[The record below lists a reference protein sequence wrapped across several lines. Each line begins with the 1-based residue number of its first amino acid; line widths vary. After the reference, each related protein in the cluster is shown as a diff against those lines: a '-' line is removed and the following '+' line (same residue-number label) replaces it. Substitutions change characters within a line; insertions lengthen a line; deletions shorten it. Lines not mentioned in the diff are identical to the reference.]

1 MSVKDKKRLINQTW
15 NQNPEA
21 KKFGGINAK
30 VKQRKI
36 EKEFTDDDED
46 NELNKLVVESPLLKK
61 IDYHSFIGYFIGY
74 CLFNFFYWID
84 MLLN

>member
-1 MSVKDKKRLINQTW
+1 MSVEDKKRLINQTT

-21 KKFGGINAK
+21 KKFGVLNVK
-30 VKQRKI
+30 VKELKI
-36 EKEFTDDDED
+36 EKEFTDGDED
-46 NELNKLVVESPLLKK
+46 NGLSKMVVESPLLKK
-61 IDYHSFIGYFIGY
+61 IDYHSLIGYFIGY

>member
-1 MSVKDKKRLINQTW
+1 MAVEDKKRLINQTS
-15 NQNPEA
+15 NQNHEA
-21 KKFGGINAK
+21 KKFGTLNAK
-30 VKQRKI
+30 VQRLKI
-36 EKEFTDDDED
+36 QKELTDVDED
-46 NELNKLVVESPLLKK
+46 NEWNKMMVELPLLKK